1 MDERAPYARAMGQAF
16 SVRVTSRDWLDDA
29 HAWIHARAEDA
40 GHALAG
46 PIEQRR
52 VRPWSTQL
60 AVPTDRGR
68 LWFKANCPSMAFE
81 PALHDLLAD
90 VAPDQVAAPLAVDA
104 DRGWMITADRGQVL
118 GESREPTLADWRGVL
133 LATARLQRR
142 LAPRRDDVLAT
153 GVPDCAPATVPAR
166 FDALVETLTTLPAD
180 HPSAVDAATAA
191 RLTERRDPLLEAVER
206 LSASTIPVTVQ
217 HGDVHPWNA
226 FADLRVF
233 DFGDLQWAHALEV
246 LEVPYGWITAR
257 SDLAWD
263 DVLATYAE
271 MWSDVAGPR
280 ELAEQ
285 LAATAF
291 THPVNRALTWWDS
304 LADATVEEWAEWG
317 DAPRHHLLRVLE
329 A

>member
-1 MDERAPYARAMGQAF
+1 MDQAF
-16 SVRVTSRDWLDDA
+16 SERVTSPGWLDEA
-29 HAWIHARAEDA
+29 HAWLNERAEES
-40 GHALAG
+40 GHVLAG
-46 PIEQRR
+46 PIQQPR

-60 AVPTDRGR
+60 VVPTDRGR

-81 PALHDLLAD
+81 PALHELLSHL
-90 VAPDQVAAPLAVDA
+90 APDQVAAPLAIDA
-104 DRGWMITADRGQVL
+104 ERGWMLTEHRGETL
-118 GESREPTLADWRGVL
+118 GDTREPTLADWRGVL

-142 LAPRRDDVLAT
+142 LADQRDAVLAT
-153 GVPDCAPATVPAR
+153 GVPDCAPGTVPDR
-166 FDALVETLTTLPAD
+166 FDAVLERLRSVPAG
-180 HPSAVDAATAA
+180 HPSFVDAGTAERLAA
-191 RLTERRDPLLEAVER
+191 RRGELVDAVAR
-206 LSASTIPVTVQ
+206 LASSAIPVTVQ

-246 LEVPYGWITAR
+246 LSVPYGWIASR
-257 SDLAWD
+257 SELVWD

-280 ELAEQ
+280 ELAELQ
-285 LAATAF
+285 AASAF
-291 THPVNRALTWWDS
+291 TQPVNRALTWWES
-304 LADATVEEWAEWG
+304 LETATPDEWAEWG

>member
-1 MDERAPYARAMGQAF
+1 MDQAF
-16 SVRVTSRDWLDDA
+16 SERVTSQGWLDEA
-29 HAWIHARAEDA
+29 HAWLNERAEES
-40 GHALAG
+40 GHVLAG
-46 PIEQRR
+46 PIQQPR

-60 AVPTDRGR
+60 VVPTDRGR

-81 PALHDLLAD
+81 PALHELLSHL
-90 VAPDQVAAPLAVDA
+90 APDQVAAPLAIDA
-104 DRGWMITADRGQVL
+104 ERGWMLTEHRGETL
-118 GESREPTLADWRGVL
+118 GDTREPTLADWRGVL

-142 LAPRRDDVLAT
+142 LADQRDAVLAT
-153 GVPDCAPATVPAR
+153 GVPDCAPGTVPDR
-166 FDALVETLTTLPAD
+166 FDAVLERLRSVPAD
-180 HPSAVDAATAA
+180 HPSFVDAGTAERLAA
-191 RLTERRDPLLEAVER
+191 RRGELVDAVAR
-206 LSASTIPVTVQ
+206 LASSAIPVTVQ

-246 LEVPYGWITAR
+246 LSVPYGWIASR
-257 SDLAWD
+257 SELVWD

-280 ELAEQ
+280 ELAELQ
-285 LAATAF
+285 AASSF
-291 THPVNRALTWWDS
+291 TQPVNRALTWWES
-304 LADATVEEWAEWG
+304 LETATPDQWTEWG